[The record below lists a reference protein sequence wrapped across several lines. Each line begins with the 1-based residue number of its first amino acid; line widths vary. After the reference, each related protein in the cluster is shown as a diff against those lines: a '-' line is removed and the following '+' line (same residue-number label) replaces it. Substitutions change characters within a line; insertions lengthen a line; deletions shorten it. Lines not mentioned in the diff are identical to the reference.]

1 MNDDDRRMLKA
12 HLHLIAYHLERANAL
27 LASPPAVS
35 VGEFKVRAVLDAA
48 DCQHDWIYDW
58 RAKGYHCKACGADL
72 PQGES
77 CLHRWR
83 FDAEADEYR
92 CTCCGK
98 TSRTETTVTS

>member
-1 MNDDDRRMLKA
+1 MNEDDRRKLKA
-12 HLHLIAYHLERANAL
+12 HLHLIGYHLKIAEAL
-27 LASPPAVS
+27 LGVPAEV
-35 VGEFKVRAVLDAA
+35 KVREVLDASV
-48 DCQHDWIYDW
+48 CQHDWIYDW
-58 RAKGYHCKACGADL
+58 RTKIYHCKACGADL

-98 TSRTETTVTS
+98 TSQTETVVSS